1 MSLPQHSTPRHTL
14 FVPGADPSAGHV
26 VIEGD
31 EARHAARV
39 KRIKPGE
46 AVRVMD
52 GAGLVITGEA
62 AETGRSFVI
71 KVLAAERVERP
82 SPVIE
87 IVSATPKG
95 PRAGAMIDLLS
106 QTGACRWTP
115 LETAFGVE
123 SVSPSRRERLERVAV
138 EALKQC
144 GRPWL
149 LEIGEEL
156 GVANACAGDAGTE
169 LVLADAG
176 GTPYTPEHGSRQIRV
191 LVGPEGGWRDDE
203 RQRALDA
210 GARACAFGPHV
221 MRIEAA
227 ATAAAL
233 IVRDACRRR
242 WDLERPDAAQDGIG

>member
-1 MSLPQHSTPRHTL
+1 MDGPSPSTPRHTI
-14 FVPGADPSAGHV
+14 FWPGADPASGEV

-46 AVRVMD
+46 GVRVVD

-62 AETGRSFVI
+62 TEAGRAIVI
-71 KVLAAERVERP
+71 KVLDYQRVERY
-82 SPVIE
+82 SPALE
-87 IVSATPKG
+87 IASATPKG
-95 PRAGAMIDLLS
+95 PRAGTMIDLLS
-106 QTGACRWTP
+106 QAGADRWTP

-123 SVSPSRRERLERVAV
+123 TVSPSRRERLERVAV

-149 LEIGEEL
+149 LEIGEPLDLDTALE
-156 GVANACAGDAGTE
+156 GHPGTD

-176 GTPYTPEHGSRQIRV
+176 GNPYTPAGGAERVRV
-191 LVGPEGGWRDDE
+191 LIGPEGGWRQDE
-203 RQRALDA
+203 REAALAA
-210 GARACAFGPHV
+210 GARACSFGPHV

-227 ATAAAL
+227 AAAATTV
-233 IVRDACRRR
+233 VRDAWRR
-242 WDLERPDAAQDGIG
+242 LAQA